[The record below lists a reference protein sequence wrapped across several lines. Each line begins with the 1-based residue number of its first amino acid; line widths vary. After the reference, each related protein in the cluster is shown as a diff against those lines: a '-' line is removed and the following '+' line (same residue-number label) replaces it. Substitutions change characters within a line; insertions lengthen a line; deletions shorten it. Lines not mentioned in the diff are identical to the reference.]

1 MDEMSVHKQIQFD
14 GNQFVGGT
22 ETRFKIFFFLLS
34 IPFDYF
40 VQK

>member
-22 ETRFKIFFFLLS
+22 ETRFKIFFSYYQYHLTS
-34 IPFDYF
+34 
-40 VQK
+40 K